1 MVASL
6 FVIAAILTGANVAL
20 AQQTSPL
27 PAPELTAQASDRAV
41 ELTWTEVDGAARYEL
56 WSWTSADGWEQIGGD
71 NLTATSYTHFG
82 LAAGVSYY
90 YQIRAVIADDE
101 NGEWSQLVSA
111 TVPVNLAA
119 PELTAQAAAGAV
131 ELSWTEVAGAVR
143 YELWSWTSADG
154 WEQIGGDDLTATTHN
169 HPGLTVGT
177 TYFYQVRAV
186 NADGENSAWSPQ
198 ASATVVDEQS
208 STSTPTPTL
217 TPTSPPQTILTATL
231 TPTPTLTP
239 TSPPQTILTATLTP
253 TPTLTPTSP
262 PQTVL
267 TATPTPTS
275 TSTVTPTPTLTLT
288 PQPLSPQ
295 PLSPPSLTALKTS
308 GGVELSWDAL
318 AGAVRYELWFWT
330 SAGGW
335 QQIGGDDLTDTTYTH
350 TGIEVGTTYFYA
362 VRAVNAVNEVGP
374 WSEYASV
381 TVTAPQSSTTTPTP
395 TPTATP
401 TPTPTPTSTPTSTS
415 STLSTATPTPTP
427 TPTSTSS
434 TLSTATPTPTP
445 TPTTSSTLSTATP
458 TPTPTPTPTS
468 TSSTLSAPVLTVNAI
483 QGAVELNWDAVTG
496 AVRYT
501 LWVWTSS
508 GGHQQIDEGT
518 LTGTSYTHPALAV
531 GTTYFYTARAVNPAG
546 EFSEWS
552 EWVSVTVTEAGTLTP
567 AQIYSVVSP
576 AIAFIQTS
584 IGSGSGVL
592 IEGGYVV
599 TNAHVVWPFDT
610 ARVVFPDGTEFNQ
623 VAVKNWDL
631 LADLAVLGPIDAP
644 AQPATLLDGENIP
657 IGSDMYLIGY
667 PGEFEELPQ
676 PTIVSGI
683 LSRLREWGPG
693 GITYFQTG
701 APSTGGQSGGALVS
715 ETGAVIGITGFK
727 IFGEFVLSASSAD
740 LLPRIQ
746 QLIAGED
753 PSGLGARRL
762 PLEGGA
768 LRHELT
774 LQNYWDDPALCD

>member
-231 TPTPTLTP
+231 TPTPTPTP
-239 TSPPQTILTATLTP
+239 TSPPQTVLTATPTP

-288 PQPLSPQ
+288 PQPLSP
-295 PLSPPSLTALKTS
+295 PSLTALKTS

-318 AGAVRYELWFWT
+318 AGAVRYQLWFWT

-335 QQIGGDDLTDTTYTH
+335 QQIGGDNLNDTTYTH

-401 TPTPTPTSTPTSTS
+401 TPTPTPTST
-415 STLSTATPTPTP
+415 
-427 TPTSTSS
+427 
-434 TLSTATPTPTP
+434 
-445 TPTTSSTLSTATP
+445 
-458 TPTPTPTPTS
+458 
-468 TSSTLSAPVLTVNAI
+468 SSTLSAPVLTVNAI

-501 LWVWTSS
+501 LWVWTNS

-599 TNAHVVWPFDT
+599 TNALMW
-610 ARVVFPDGTEFNQ
+610 
-623 VAVKNWDL
+623 
-631 LADLAVLGPIDAP
+631 
-644 AQPATLLDGENIP
+644 
-657 IGSDMYLIGY
+657 
-667 PGEFEELPQ
+667 
-676 PTIVSGI
+676 
-683 LSRLREWGPG
+683 
-693 GITYFQTG
+693 
-701 APSTGGQSGGALVS
+701 
-715 ETGAVIGITGFK
+715 
-727 IFGEFVLSASSAD
+727 
-740 LLPRIQ
+740 
-746 QLIAGED
+746 
-753 PSGLGARRL
+753 SGLSTRRASFSRMEQSL
-762 PLEGGA
+762 I
-768 LRHELT
+768 R
-774 LQNYWDDPALCD
+774 WR